1 MSDGKGCECGARYYG
16 ECACD
21 DVSWA
26 CGDCEE
32 KDKRIAELEDKLAMA
47 EQISGEYCDKCGWAM
62 KFPDEPCRCELVK
75 RIAEL
80 EASCKHWKN
89 LLFQEMENGNLKN
102 DFIIEQLKKEKEPSE
117 NE

>member
-1 MSDGKGCECGARYYG
+1 MSNFSKDYQKGYLDAQKDMKEDY
-16 ECACD
+16 
-21 DVSWA
+21 
-26 CGDCEE
+26 EE
-32 KDKRIAELEDKLAMA
+32 RIAELEDKLAMA

-80 EASCKHWKN
+80 ERAISTHRTARHSAGAPEDWDLWKLVDN
-89 LLFQEMENGNLKN
+89 T
-102 DFIIEQLKKEKEPSE
+102 